1 MSLPIKRP
9 GLLWISISASRNVWL
24 QATFPTIGQTIF
36 TMFTKMEFFFFN
48 LIVPCHSNFFSG
60 CKIFFQQIIGSRVLK
75 DFFLQKLEYP

>member
-9 GLLWISISASRNVWL
+9 GLLWISISAS
-24 QATFPTIGQTIF
+24 
-36 TMFTKMEFFFFN
+36 KMDFFFFN

-75 DFFLQKLEYP
+75 DFFLQKLEYS